1 MACGL
6 EFGSGVISKSR
17 DSRNKRNYST
27 LAPGFKSP
35 MEYRVL

>member
-27 LAPGFKSP
+27 LAHDFKSP